1 MIIKKVKGLK
11 EEVGE
16 KQSDQKKNDG
26 KLSSYACLLFAVC
39 CLLFIITP
47 FLHFVNPNSLKILK
61 NLAFILLYL

>member
-16 KQSDQKKNDG
+16 KQSDQKKNDE

-47 FLHFVNPNSLKILK
+47 FLHFVNPNVLK
-61 NLAFILLYL
+61 NIQKLTF